1 MAQQCG
7 LTTPLVIKDL
17 QSGYVGQTGTVWTI
31 EPDCSYSVARQ
42 IGLKI
47 GEPHK
52 RGRLSAEQAQ
62 RLTALID
69 RADLGRL
76 PNQLGSAPQPN
87 ARQITIAYGRNQS
100 ALTLPPGS
108 EAAAVFRAVGSDPRA
123 THVLELMHALNDM
136 VGG

>member
-1 MAQQCG
+1 MAEQCG

-31 EPDCSYSVARQ
+31 ESDCSYSVARQ

-52 RGRLSAEQAQ
+52 RGRLNGDQAQ

-69 RADLGRL
+69 RADLVRL
-76 PNQLGSAPQPN
+76 PNQLGGVPQPN
-87 ARQITIAYGRNQS
+87 ARQITVVYARNQS
-100 ALTLPPGS
+100 TLTLPPGN
-108 EAAAVFRAVGSDPRA
+108 EVAVFQEVGRDPRA
-123 THVLELMHALNDM
+123 THVLELMRGLKDM